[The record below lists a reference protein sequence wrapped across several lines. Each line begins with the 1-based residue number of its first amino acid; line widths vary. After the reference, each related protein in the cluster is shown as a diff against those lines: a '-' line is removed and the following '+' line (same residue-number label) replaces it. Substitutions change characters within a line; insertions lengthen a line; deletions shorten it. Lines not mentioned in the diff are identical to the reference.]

1 MTTGVNR
8 LQLDGEVLGAVEA
21 RITPAGIPIHRF
33 TLAHESSQ
41 TEAGMPREARC
52 HMAVVASG
60 EALAPQVKGLVEGD
74 RVRVEGFIT
83 RSSFRDESYRIVLHA
98 QTIELLR

>member
-1 MTTGVNR
+1 MTAGVNR
-8 LQLDGEVLGAVEA
+8 LRLDGHLHGGVES

-41 TEAGMPREARC
+41 VEAGMVREARC
-52 HMAVVASG
+52 QIAVVASG
-60 EALAPQVKGLVEGD
+60 ETLAPVAGSLQEGD
-74 RVRVEGFIT
+74 RVVVEGFIS

-98 QTIELLR
+98 QAIELLR